1 MVEIYDEYESYLE
14 GGHFSSPRKNLG
26 NKLFIYAACRII
38 SDLLDYDLISPNNA
52 LIRRE
57 NSDTGTYEEI
67 VFPFKSVTGRNR
79 VTNQIKVI
87 QDGDMIALGSIE
99 NLIKQFPHHG
109 FINQCYFSKY
119 DYIKPYKHMVKEYFK
134 LITKPKKNSNDL
146 VIMLRSSNHDG
157 SFVLPNSYY
166 LNIISNETFD
176 NLYIAFDHYN
186 KHSDLIN
193 SLSQYNPILIDG
205 NIIDVFSEL
214 TSFNKIIAAQGTFS
228 FWVCLLSDA
237 EKIYWPLTNDGP
249 NSGKNSDNPIY
260 NTYVNLI
267 VDDEDRYEFINVLNI
282 YEK

>member
-1 MVEIYDEYESYLE
+1 MVEIYDEYESYLD

-26 NKLFIYAACRII
+26 NKLFIYATCRII
-38 SDLLDYDLISPNNA
+38 SDLLDYDLISPSNA

-57 NSDTGTYEEI
+57 NSETGTYEEI
-67 VFPFKSVTGRNR
+67 VFPFNSITGRTK

-87 QDGDMIALGSIE
+87 QDGDMIALQSIE
-99 NLIKQFPHHG
+99 NLIKNFPNHG

-119 DYIKPYKHMVKEYFK
+119 DYIKPYKNMVKEYFK
-134 LITKPKKNSNDL
+134 TITKPKKNTNDL

-193 SLSQYNPILIDG
+193 SLSQYNPKLIDG

-228 FWVCLLSDA
+228 FWVCFLSDA

-267 VDDEDRYEFINVLNI
+267 VDDEDRYEFINVSNI